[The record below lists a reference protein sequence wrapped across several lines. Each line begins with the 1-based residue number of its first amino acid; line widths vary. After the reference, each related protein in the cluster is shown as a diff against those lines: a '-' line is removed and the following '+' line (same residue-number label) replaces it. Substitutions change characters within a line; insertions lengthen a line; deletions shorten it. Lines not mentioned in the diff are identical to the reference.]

1 LVPTS
6 DTVKYK
12 FLLKSLVSAGK
23 NVLITGETGV
33 GKSVV
38 VKDFLKTA
46 SDDIVSAFV
55 NFSGKTTTKNL
66 QDAFEGNLEAK
77 RKTLLGPPAGKKMI
91 FFIDDV
97 NMP

>member
-1 LVPTS
+1 MVPTR

-12 FLLKSLVSAGK
+12 FVLNTLVVAGH

-38 VKDFLKTA
+38 TKDFLTTA
-46 SDDIVSAFV
+46 PDNIVSAFV

-66 QDAFEGNLEAK
+66 
-77 RKTLLGPPAGKKMI
+77 
-91 FFIDDV
+91 
-97 NMP
+97 

>member
-1 LVPTS
+1 M
-6 DTVKYK
+6 KYK

-38 VKDFLKTA
+38 IKDFLKTA

-66 QDAFEGNLEAK
+66 
-77 RKTLLGPPAGKKMI
+77 
-91 FFIDDV
+91 
-97 NMP
+97 

>member
-1 LVPTS
+1 M
-6 DTVKYK
+6 
-12 FLLKSLVSAGK
+12 LKSLVSAGK

-66 QDAFEGNLEAK
+66 
-77 RKTLLGPPAGKKMI
+77 
-91 FFIDDV
+91 
-97 NMP
+97 

>member
-1 LVPTS
+1 VPTS

-38 VKDFLKTA
+38 IKDFLKTA

-66 QDAFEGNLEAK
+66 
-77 RKTLLGPPAGKKMI
+77 
-91 FFIDDV
+91 
-97 NMP
+97 